1 MNGDN
6 MGKNIVLIGMP
17 ACGKSTIGVLAA
29 KALGFK
35 FVDADLVIQQ
45 ETGRLLQDII
55 DEQGLD
61 AFCIAEERAICSIND
76 EENTVVATGGSAV
89 YSRTAMLHLKE
100 HGIVY
105 YLSLP
110 TEEVK
115 KRLHNIKSRGIAM
128 RRGDTIEDVFERRRA
143 LYEEYADITVDCLG
157 KNIEELVEEI
167 TDYHK
172 AAAHG

>member
-1 MNGDN
+1 
-6 MGKNIVLIGMP
+6 MGKNLVLVGMP

-29 KALGFK
+29 KALGYRFI
-35 FVDADLVIQQ
+35 DADLVIQE
-45 ETGRLLQDII
+45 ETGKLLQEII

-61 AFCIAEERAICSIND
+61 AFCIAEERAICSINAQ
-76 EENTVVATGGSAV
+76 ENAVIATGGSAV

-115 KRLHNIKSRGIAM
+115 KRLYNIKSRGIAM
-128 RRGDTIEDVFERRRA
+128 RRGDTIEDVFARRRA
-143 LYEEYADITVDCLG
+143 LYEEYADITIDCLG
-157 KNIEELVEEI
+157 KDIEQLVEEI
-167 TDYHK
+167 TDYHRTVNMV
-172 AAAHG
+172 